1 MKIFSFSETNAVGD
15 TAAQLNST
23 IVHNDQMLFDLAEP
37 IQRAHSHA
45 AYLYNRS
52 LELDSLLTDTRNTNA
67 VRAVSAYR
75 DIEIAIQAA
84 KDAADDAINAAEN
97 ATLLVRGSIYTI
109 LYNLDLFILI
119 IFFIL
124 FILFILYT
132 LEKF

>member
-1 MKIFSFSETNAVGD
+1 MKIFSFSETNAVAD
-15 TAAQLNST
+15 TAAQLNNT

>member
-15 TAAQLNST
+15 TAAQLNNT